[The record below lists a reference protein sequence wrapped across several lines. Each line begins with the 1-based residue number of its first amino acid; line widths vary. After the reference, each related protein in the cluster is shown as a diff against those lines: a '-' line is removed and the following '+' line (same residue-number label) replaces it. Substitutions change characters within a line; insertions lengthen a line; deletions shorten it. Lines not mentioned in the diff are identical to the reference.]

1 MEIYSSLLGKFH
13 TLTAGSYLNLGKTL
27 FAKKLAYFS
36 GMDYAIMTGADVAPL
51 GPEAVAEIHKVFDWA
66 NRSSRGMILFIDEAD
81 AYFRKRQSQTDIS
94 ENLRNSINTFLY
106 RTGTSSKKFMFILAT
121 NTPEQLDAALNDRV
135 GKKNIKLILNLI
147 VQQALK

>member
-1 MEIYSSLLGKFH
+1 
-13 TLTAGSYLNLGKTL
+13 
-27 FAKKLAYFS
+27 
-36 GMDYAIMTGADVAPL
+36 MTGADVAPL
-51 GPEAVAEIHKVFDWA
+51 GPDAVAEIHKVFDWA

-135 GKKNIKLILNLI
+135 GKQII
-147 VQQALK
+147 